1 MFSRN
6 NPLRAVER
14 SIAHL
19 ETSIDKCVSGL
30 RRAHIEPDRIL
41 GNLIGQHRAF
51 ASLRSSVRKEV
62 RAWTV
67 FHAVSLVGLD
77 RIESSFSDF
86 VADLEEVHRRLPPTH
101 PQRTNGLLN
110 SVHRETRKLGTAINK
125 LDEQVRTQR
134 VRVVQ
139 SHRGNMQE
147 FVKIRAA
154 VASIDQKGA
163 KELDGDEVD
172 YFCEWPGVDLDVPEQ
187 LEKIAKLILLN
198 RDRHQKFELRCRL
211 AKPGRPLMRAR
222 CIEFPSLNE
231 VQEFA
236 LAWEEPQKIYVAA
249 TRPTWRIVWVFERES
264 GGWYW

>member
-6 NPLRAVER
+6 NPLRTVER
-14 SIAHL
+14 SIANL

-30 RRAHIEPDRIL
+30 RREHIEPERIL

-67 FHAVSLVGLD
+67 FHAVSLVGFD
-77 RIESSFSDF
+77 DITSGFSYFAASF
-86 VADLEEVHRRLPPTH
+86 EEIIRKLPPD
-101 PQRTNGLLN
+101 PSQRTLKLLGA
-110 SVHRETRKLGTAINK
+110 VRQETRKLGTAITR
-125 LDEQVRTQR
+125 LDNQVRSQR
-134 VRVVQ
+134 VEVVQ
-139 SHRGNMQE
+139 RHRGNLQE

-172 YFCEWPGVDLDVPEQ
+172 YFCEWPGVDLDDPEQ
-187 LEKIAKLILLN
+187 LEKIANLILLN